1 MPDSD
6 FNSDLNSALVSNVSL
21 RDSERKIGA
30 ILVDAGRI
38 KPEEVDRVL
47 RLQLERGL
55 RFGEAAVQLGIVTA
69 ADVEFALSSQFD
81 YPYVARGDSTVS
93 NDLVAAH
100 APFSPKVEALRVVR
114 SELLLRWFNGEPAH
128 KALAVVSA
136 ARKEGRSFIAANLAV
151 VFAQLGKRT
160 LLIDADL
167 RNPVQHRLFNLDN
180 GPGLSEI
187 LSGRGGPE
195 SSKRIATLRDLYVLP
210 AGTVPRNSADL
221 LARAQFARLL
231 NELTA
236 YFDFVIVD
244 TPAAVVSTD
253 AQTVAACAG
262 AALVVALK
270 DASRVAQVRSVAD
283 SMAAARAAVV
293 GTMLNDI

>member
-1 MPDSD
+1 MPDSND
-6 FNSDLNSALVSNVSL
+6 SDLSSPLVSSAS
-21 RDSERKIGA
+21 RKDSERKIGA

-38 KPEEVDRVL
+38 KPDEVDRVL
-47 RLQLERGL
+47 RLQLEKRL
-55 RFGEAAVQLGIVTA
+55 RFGEAAVQLGIVTP

-81 YPYVARGDSTVS
+81 YPYVALGDSTVS

-100 APFSPKVEALRVVR
+100 APFSPKVEALRAVR
-114 SELLLRWFNGEPAH
+114 SELLLRWFNGEPAQ

-167 RNPVQHRLFNLDN
+167 RNPVLHRLFNLDN

-187 LSGRGGPE
+187 LSGRAGPE
-195 SSKRIATLRDLYVLP
+195 ASKRIATLRDLYVLP
-210 AGTVPRNSADL
+210 AGTIPRNPADL

-231 NELTA
+231 NELA
-236 YFDFVIVD
+236 VYFDFIIVD
-244 TPAAVVSTD
+244 TPAAAASTD
-253 AQTVAACAG
+253 AQTVAACTG
-262 AALVVALK
+262 AALIVALR
-270 DASRVAQVRSVAD
+270 DASRVAQVRSVSD
-283 SMAAARAAVV
+283 SLVAAKAAIV
-293 GTMLNDI
+293 GSVLNDV